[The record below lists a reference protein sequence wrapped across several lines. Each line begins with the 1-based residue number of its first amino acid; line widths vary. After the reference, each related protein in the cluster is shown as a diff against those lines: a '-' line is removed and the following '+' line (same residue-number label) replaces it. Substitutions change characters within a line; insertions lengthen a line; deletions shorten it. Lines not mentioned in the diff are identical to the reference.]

1 MKHYY
6 IPNATE
12 YVHYTLKTQFRMFR
26 RMDDDHSKQLGYEEF
41 RKGVHDTGLELG
53 EEECRSVLGSHW
65 LMVTILSS
73 HWLMVTILG
82 SHWLMV
88 TINTEL

>member
-1 MKHYY
+1 
-6 IPNATE
+6 
-12 YVHYTLKTQFRMFR
+12 MFR